1 MPQEQPFHYNLID
14 EPWIPVI
21 WKRSREETEV
31 SLRTLFRELHRIESV
46 TGETPIVTGSLYRF
60 LLVLIQ
66 SALRDPQSPLPGPQD
81 EEAWFALW
89 EEGGLAEAV
98 LPYLEKY
105 RDHFDLFHPEHPFL
119 QGEPDLTLVK
129 PVSTIDL
136 VPHLAY
142 GATLFDHSLKADDF
156 ALTPAEAAR
165 WLVAFQHFAL
175 GGVVPGKKKTV
186 SAADAPCARAIL
198 FIVEGDSLFETLM
211 LNLLRYPDAKLLGFP
226 IEEEDRPFW
235 ERDDP
240 FEAREP
246 QGYLDYMTWP
256 SRRVRLYPARTEEGK
271 VIVPRFAVSPGLRVQ
286 VVTKQ
291 DPLRY
296 HDPMQHYRQKR
307 AKGWVPLAFR
317 EDRALWR
324 DSSTILE
331 LRRKDEAE
339 PPKALLWLN
348 ILSEQ
353 QGLPVHTM
361 LRLAALGASTKSGQ
375 KLTYFYRHER
385 LPLPTDYL
393 RKPELVETLRLALD
407 QAEKVGAQLWG
418 ATRTLATCYLVP
430 ESCGG
435 TGGEEKRQP
444 KKEDIDPLLAQWAVE
459 RDYWGSLTLPFY
471 EVMEQLPQEGSRAI
485 MERWKAQLRDAARQA
500 FDRIARD
507 LGETPR
513 ALKAAITA
521 RGQLEGG
528 LVKVLDKPSAEA

>member
-1 MPQEQPFHYNLID
+1 MPQDAPTWSYNLID
-14 EPWIPVI
+14 EPWIPVV
-21 WKRSREETEV
+21 WQGSQSEEEV
-31 SLRTLFRELHRIESV
+31 SLQTFFRELPRIAGLV
-46 TGETPIVTGSLYRF
+46 GETPIVTGALYRF
-60 LLVLIQ
+60 LLAVIH
-66 SALRDPQSPLPGPQD
+66 SALRGPRSMD
-81 EEAWFALW
+81 DWLRLW
-89 EEGGLAEAV
+89 EGREMAEAV

-105 RDHFDLFHPEHPFL
+105 RDRFDLFHPEHPFL

-175 GGVVPGKKKTV
+175 GGVVPGKATAKTV

-211 LNLLRYPDAKLLGFP
+211 LNLIRYPDGELLGFP
-226 IEEEDRPFW
+226 IEEGDKPFW

-246 QGYLDYMTWP
+246 EGYLDYLTWP
-256 SRRVRLYPARTEEGK
+256 SRRVRLYPARTEEGE
-271 VIVPRFAVSPGLRVQ
+271 VMVPRFAVSPGLRVQ

-296 HDPMQHYRQKR
+296 RDPMQHYRQKK
-307 AKGWVPLAFR
+307 AKGWLPLVFR
-317 EDRALWR
+317 EDRVLWR

-331 LRRKDEAE
+331 LRRQDENQ

-348 ILSEQ
+348 RLSEDDE
-353 QGLPVHTM
+353 LPVHYM
-361 LRLAALGASTKSGQ
+361 LRLAALGASTKPGQ

-385 LPLPTDYL
+385 LPLPPDYL
-393 RKPELVETLRLALD
+393 RELELVEILRTALKE
-407 QAEKVGAQLWG
+407 AEDVGSQLWG
-418 ATRTLATCYLVP
+418 ATKTLAACYLVP

-435 TGGEEKRQP
+435 GGGEGQRQP
-444 KKEDIDPLLAQWAVE
+444 KREDTDPLLEQWAVE

-471 EVMEQLPQEGSRAI
+471 EVMERLPQEGDAI
-485 MERWKAQLRDAARQA
+485 LAWWETQLRKVAREA
-500 FDRIARD
+500 FERVARD

-528 LVKVLDKPSAEA
+528 LTKVLGKAEA

>member
-1 MPQEQPFHYNLID
+1 MPQEFSYSLID
-14 EPWIPVI
+14 EPWIPVV
-21 WKRSREETEV
+21 WKGSGEETEV
-31 SLRTLFRELHRIESV
+31 SLQTLFDELHNIAGLA
-46 TGETPIVTGSLYRF
+46 GETPIVTGSLYRF
-60 LLVLIQ
+60 LLALIQ

-81 EEAWFALW
+81 EDAWFTLW
-89 EEGGLAEAV
+89 DEDLAEAV

-105 RDHFDLFHPEHPFL
+105 RDHFDLFHPETPFL
-119 QGEPDLTLVK
+119 QGEPDLRLVK

-142 GATLFDHSLKADDF
+142 GATLFDHSLKAGDF

-165 WLVAFQHFAL
+165 WLLALQHFAL
-175 GGVVPGKKKTV
+175 GGVVPGKATKQTV

-198 FIVEGDSLFETLM
+198 FLVEGDSLFETLM
-211 LNLLRYPDAKLLGFP
+211 LNLLRYPDAEFLGFS
-226 IEEEDRPFW
+226 IEAGDRPFW

-256 SRRVRLYPARTEEGK
+256 SRRVRLYPARTEEGE
-271 VIVPRFAVSPGLRVQ
+271 VVVPRFAVSPGLRVQ
-286 VVTKQ
+286 LITKQ

-296 HDPMQHYRQKR
+296 HDPMQHYRQKKT
-307 AKGWVPLAFR
+307 KGWVPLIFR

-331 LRRKDEAE
+331 LRRKDEAK

-353 QGLPVHTM
+353 GELPIHAM
-361 LRLAALGASTKSGQ
+361 PRLAALGASTKSGQ

-393 RKPELVETLRLALD
+393 RKPELVETLRLTLE

-418 ATRTLATCYLVP
+418 ATRTLAACYLVP

-435 TGGEEKRQP
+435 TSGEEQRQP

-471 EVMEQLPQEGSRAI
+471 EMMERLPQEGDVI
-485 MERWKAQLRDAARQA
+485 LDRWKAQLRDAARQA
-500 FDRIARD
+500 FDRVARD

-528 LVKVLDKPSAEA
+528 LVKVLDKPQAEA